1 MMAFDGEA
9 AERDFDTLRNHM
21 VERQMQARDIDDA
34 RVLAAMRKVP
44 RHRFVPETERRY
56 AYSDTPLPI
65 GEGQTISQPYMVAL
79 MTQLAHPKPGD
90 IALEIGTG
98 SGYQAAVLAELV
110 EHVYTIELE
119 PKLAATAQRVL
130 SELGYT
136 NVTTRIGDGYAGWQ
150 EHAPFDVIIVTAA
163 PDHVPQPLLDQLKPG
178 GRMVVPIGP
187 VRSTQQL
194 QLIEKTPSGDL
205 RTRTLAPVRF
215 VPLRRNERD

>member
-9 AERDFDTLRNHM
+9 AERDFDTMRNHM

-163 PDHVPQPLLDQLKPG
+163 PDHVPQSLLDQLKPG